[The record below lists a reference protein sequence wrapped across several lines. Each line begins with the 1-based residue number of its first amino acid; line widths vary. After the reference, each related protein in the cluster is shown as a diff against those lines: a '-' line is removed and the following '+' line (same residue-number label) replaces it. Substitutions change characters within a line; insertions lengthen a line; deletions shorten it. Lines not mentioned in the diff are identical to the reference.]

1 MILTILNFLGA
12 LGLFLYGMT
21 IMSDNLQKLAGDGL
35 RSLLN
40 KMTSN
45 PFKGILTGIG
55 ITMIIQASAATIV
68 FAVSFVNAGLLSLAG
83 AISIIMGANIGTTFT
98 AWLISLIG
106 INFSIKDFCLPLI
119 AIAIPLIMSK
129 KYKAQ
134 GSFIIGFSL
143 IFYGLAMMQSMLP
156 DFTKPEYAGL
166 METIASLS
174 GHGYGSIL
182 LFVLIGSVVT
192 FCIQSSSAMMAVT
205 LVMCAKG
212 LISFEMACALC
223 LGENIGTTITANIA
237 AMVANRTAKRAAR
250 AHLLF
255 NITGV
260 VWILILFYPVVWLI
274 RRLTMMIGLEDPYVH
289 NMSIPI
295 ALSLFHSFFN
305 IVNSLLLVGF
315 IPTMI
320 KILYKIV
327 PNAEDDEEFR
337 LKYIRQGIM
346 PTGEIALEPAK
357 KEIEVFS
364 KRVVR
369 MFGFIPD
376 LFSTT
381 DAKQIAKTAE
391 RVQKYEEITDRME
404 VEIAH
409 YLTNV
414 SENGLSKR
422 GTKEVEA
429 MLRIVDNLESIGDS
443 CYQLS
448 LSIENKNKQ
457 KIEFSEHITG
467 NIKKMLDI
475 VGKSLSQM
483 DTNLKENYSLV
494 KIDEADSIEQAI
506 NTLRDELRF
515 EHTEAIKNNE
525 YSYQTGIF
533 YINMISQLE
542 KLGDYVINVT
552 EAITGKKNS

>member
-143 IFYGLAMMQSMLP
+143 IVYGLAMMQSMLP

-255 NITGV
+255 NLTGV

-391 RVQKYEEITDRME
+391 RVQKYEDITDRME

-457 KIEFSEHITG
+457 KIEFSEHITE

-475 VGKSLSQM
+475 VSKSLSQM

-494 KIDEADSIEQAI
+494 KIDEADSIEQSI

-533 YINMISQLE
+533 YINMVSQLE

>member
-55 ITMIIQASAATIV
+55 ITVIIQASAATIV

-129 KYKAQ
+129 KYKSQ

-166 METIASLS
+166 METIAGLS

-381 DAKQIAKTAE
+381 DAKQVAKTAE

-457 KIEFSEHITG
+457 KIEFSEHITE

-475 VGKSLSQM
+475 VSKSLSQM

-533 YINMISQLE
+533 YINMVSQLE

>member
-143 IFYGLAMMQSMLP
+143 IVYGLAMMQSMLP

-255 NITGV
+255 NLTGV

-457 KIEFSEHITG
+457 KIEFSEHITE

-475 VGKSLSQM
+475 VSKSLSQM

-494 KIDEADSIEQAI
+494 KIDEADSIEQSI

-533 YINMISQLE
+533 YINMVSQLE